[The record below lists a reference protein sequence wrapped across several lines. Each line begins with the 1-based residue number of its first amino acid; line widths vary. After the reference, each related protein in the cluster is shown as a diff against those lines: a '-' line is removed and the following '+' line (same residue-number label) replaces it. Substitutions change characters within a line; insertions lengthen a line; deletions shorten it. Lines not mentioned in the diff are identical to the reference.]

1 MYDGG
6 KIIIGLII
14 GLLILLFPFLY
25 DAGKAAK
32 VPEPELT
39 AVAKEAKECVLP
51 KSEIREQH
59 MKLLDEWRQEVVRD
73 AEMVYTSADGRTFDK
88 SLQNT
93 CMNCH
98 SNKTKFCDQC
108 HTYMGVTPFCWD
120 CHLEPKENE

>member
-51 KSEIREQH
+51 KSEIRAQH

-73 AEMVYTSADGRTFDK
+73 AERVYMSADGRTFDK

-93 CMNCH
+93 CMDCH

-108 HTYMGVTPFCWD
+108 HTYMGVAPFCWD

>member
-39 AVAKEAKECVLP
+39 AMAKEAKECVLP
-51 KSEIREQH
+51 KSEIRAQH

-73 AEMVYTSADGRTFDK
+73 AERVYMSADGRTFDK

-98 SNKTKFCDQC
+98 SNKSKFCDQC
-108 HTYMGVTPFCWD
+108 HTYMGVAPFCWD
-120 CHLEPKENE
+120 CHIAPKENE

>member
-39 AVAKEAKECVLP
+39 AMAKEAKECVLP
-51 KSEIREQH
+51 KSEIRAQH

-73 AEMVYTSADGRTFDK
+73 AERVYMSADGRTFDK

-108 HTYMGVTPFCWD
+108 HTYMGVAPFCWD

>member
-51 KSEIREQH
+51 KSEIRAQH

-73 AEMVYTSADGRTFDK
+73 AERVYTSVDGRTFDK